1 MPMMVIDIITAWRQE
16 RQEEQRMTFAVMRKG
31 ELMSKLIDQQVV
43 IDAVEAMVDKS
54 GKGEIAG
61 FYNAILKRVI
71 DKLIALLSAQPEIVR
86 CKDCKYWRKHKYVK
100 ETKRYMPFC
109 GFNAIYTKSDDFCS
123 RAERREE

>member
-1 MPMMVIDIITAWRQE
+1 MDR
-16 RQEEQRMTFAVMRKG
+16 
-31 ELMSKLIDQQVV
+31 LISQQAV

-61 FYNAILKRVI
+61 FYNAILERVI

-86 CKDCKYWRKHKYVK
+86 CKDCKYWRKYIK
-100 ETKRYMPFC
+100 ETKRYIPYC
-109 GFNAIYTKSDDFCS
+109 EFNAIYTKSDEFCS